1 MSEEYL
7 NLQHDQVA
15 FPKLGLI
22 FDLDSTAFT
31 IFGVDIQWY
40 GLLITFG
47 MLLAI
52 IFAFSQM
59 KRYGIV
65 ADRAIDAIISGII
78 GGIVGARTYYVILE
92 WDQYK
97 DHPVDIFNI
106 RLGGLAIYGGIIGAI
121 LVGGIVAK
129 LRKVKL
135 LPLLDI
141 VGQGFLIGQCIG
153 RWGNF
158 FNQEAFGCNTDSI
171 FGMTGGRI
179 QSWIASNYAN
189 TNCYNNLQVNL
200 DPSMPVH
207 PCFLYESIWCLLG
220 FILLAVI
227 AKKWRKFDG
236 QIFLIYIAW
245 YGLGRSFIEGL
256 RTDSLVIGNIRISQA
271 LSILCVVISVAL
283 LIIIGSKVKRLGSDY
298 KLYCETDES
307 KELLMQAKKARLKD
321 KSKSKTNK
329 NIQEKE
335 PEDKDTEKSTD
346 SQTDE
351 NSQKNADN
359 ADNINNETADADKN
373 KEE

>member
-65 ADRAIDAIISGII
+65 ADRAIDAIIGGII

-97 DHPVDIFNI
+97 DNPVDIFNI

-179 QSWIASNYAN
+179 QSWITSNYAN

-200 DPSMPVH
+200 DPNMPVH

-220 FILLAVI
+220 FILLAVT

-236 QIFLIYIAW
+236 QVFLIYIAW

-256 RTDSLVIGNIRISQA
+256 RTDSLVIGNIRVSQA

-307 KELLMQAKKARLKD
+307 KELLMQAKEARLKD

-335 PEDKDTEKSTD
+335 PEDKNTEKSTD

-351 NSQKNADN
+351 NNQNNADN
-359 ADNINNETADADKN
+359 ANNINNETADADKN